1 MTEELREY
9 IEDNGYHPVEWGGDW
24 YQCTGGHLWN
34 VDDIEKEMEEE
45 KKAIS
50 RDRKERE
57 EAKGK
62 KNENHSPR

>member
-45 KKAIS
+45 K
-50 RDRKERE
+50 
-57 EAKGK
+57 GK
-62 KNENHSPR
+62 KDENNHSC